1 MYIDRVL
8 NKKLNYLLLAWKF
21 YIILIMKLFRSIYMW
36 NIVNNL
42 QSSCQSCRS
51 ISRLTT
57 YLPTYFLFNY
67 LLTLWSRFLPGK
79 LSGPQLFKKFLTF
92 YGIRNFITGFQRF
105 RSSSNSSTY
114 AVQSKMSPCN
124 AAFLWVN
131 LLSDLEKNH
140 TKYSS

>member
-51 ISRLTT
+51 ISRL
-57 YLPTYFLFNY
+57 
-67 LLTLWSRFLPGK
+67 
-79 LSGPQLFKKFLTF
+79 
-92 YGIRNFITGFQRF
+92 
-105 RSSSNSSTY
+105 
-114 AVQSKMSPCN
+114 
-124 AAFLWVN
+124 
-131 LLSDLEKNH
+131 
-140 TKYSS
+140 